1 LVPSTS
7 TTHVGVPIQQTQT
20 QPNLVT
26 NPILINQHLGWS
38 ELVTPLITWQLR
50 IVSYMM
56 WYNTIPSFV
65 PMDPN
70 MYSMYYLGIKGLDPL
85 TFGRKKG
92 YATSVTQP

>member
-1 LVPSTS
+1 M
-7 TTHVGVPIQQTQT
+7 THVGVLIQQTQT

-26 NPILINQHLGWS
+26 NLILISQHLGWS
-38 ELVTPLITWQLR
+38 QPITPLITGQLKTVPYLMR
-50 IVSYMM
+50 
-56 WYNTIPSFV
+56 YNIIPSFV

-70 MYSMYYLGIKGLDPL
+70 MYSKYYLGIKGLVPL